1 MIANRMK
8 NSLKGFGTIRPHLPL
23 FPKSSKHTS
32 SSSSSSR
39 SKESKSSA
47 QSSPLLLLF
56 LCAETKNTGRARPKA
71 SLRVRESLDR
81 IGLLRWATIPNLFS
95 ALQTEDT
102 GGGGGG
108 LSEGF
113 RRRKRLNFKTAG
125 AGLYCRWRGLNR
137 GQHMASFQT
146 QNMRRKSAFCRAH
159 YCREKNAGNVDAL
172 YKGIFP
178 SAFVFC

>member
-1 MIANRMK
+1 MAYWIYRAQEA
-8 NSLKGFGTIRPHLPL
+8 LKIPSKFLPHLPL

-47 QSSPLLLLF
+47 QSSPPLLLLF

-81 IGLLRWATIPNLFS
+81 IGLLWWATIPNLFS

-102 GGGGGG
+102 GGG

-113 RRRKRLNFKTAG
+113 RRRKRLSFKTPGLRCLRG
-125 AGLYCRWRGLNR
+125 AK
-137 GQHMASFQT
+137 GQHMASPA

-159 YCREKNAGNVDAL
+159 YCPEKNAGNIDAL
-172 YKGIFP
+172 YKGILP